1 MGANWEWD
9 IFGMSEGWTQMSNAW
24 DDEAALAE
32 AHERLLSGRTIGKA
46 VRAPIQSSWQRCNSM
61 GLTARRLE
69 AAYTADVDIGGKLT
83 YAARPVLDRLETRL
97 AGVPATIFITD
108 ERARLLQ
115 RRAGEPSLNRRLESM
130 QLAPGFGIPEELVGT
145 NGIGTALAMTGPAF
159 VCGREHFADAWRGL
173 ACAAAPVRDPFSGQ
187 VLGALDLTCMYL
199 DADPTMA
206 DIVAKAARSIEQRL
220 LDGVSARERAL
231 LETYQNAHG
240 VRAGPSGSPVELLNP
255 RDRHILE
262 ERATELISSGR
273 TGFAE
278 VPLSDGRTAV
288 LLSRPI
294 GHSSGVSGVS
304 VEAAFPGEG
313 VYPLLSRGSPHTGP
327 PDTAPG
333 VSDSPAPGPAIVSA
347 PQPPTPAV
355 PAERWLLAVGEPGI
369 GQLAL
374 RARQRLS
381 LIADAGFRV
390 GTTLDVSRTAE
401 ELTEVVVPRF
411 ADFAAVDLPDSVLL
425 GEEPIRVDGPLRR
438 AAIRGTHDGA
448 HLYAVDDV
456 ITFHPSMPQARALA
470 TGESVREPRLS
481 EAPGWIAHDP
491 VRGPKILD
499 AGVHSLIAVPMLA
512 RGTVLGVVSFYR
524 SKASGSFEED
534 DLVLA
539 EELVGRAAVCIDNA
553 RRFTR
558 EQTMALT
565 LQRSM
570 LPSGMPAQHAV
581 EVAHRYLPAKAGVRG
596 DWFDVIPLS
605 GARVAL
611 VVGDI
616 VGHGMHA
623 AAAMGRLRT
632 AVHNFSALDL
642 ATDEILT
649 QLDDLVIRFDLD
661 DQRAGRADGGI
672 VGTSCLY
679 AVYDPSTRR
688 CTLGRA
694 GHLPP
699 AVVLPDGTVDFAHMP
714 VAPPLGVG
722 GLPFETVD
730 VELPEGSLVV
740 LYTDGLVQHL
750 GQCDLDRGLAHLL
763 RVLAQAGRTPEEVCE
778 ALAALLP
785 TAPSDDIAVLV
796 ARTRAFDANQ
806 FASWDLPSD
815 PAVVSRVRAD
825 VNAQLVEWEL
835 GDLEFTTEL
844 VVSELVTNAI
854 RYGAEPIQLRLL
866 QDSTLICEVADG
878 SSIAPR
884 MRRARATDENGRG
897 LFLVAQLAQRWGTR
911 YTTSGKVIWAEQP
924 LPGRSVH

>member
-1 MGANWEWD
+1 
-9 IFGMSEGWTQMSNAW
+9 MSSAR
-24 DDEAALAE
+24 DDDAALAE
-32 AHERLLSGRTIGKA
+32 AHERLLSGRIVGKA
-46 VRAPIQSSWQRCNSM
+46 VRESIQSSWQRCNSM
-61 GLTARRLE
+61 GLTADRLH
-69 AAYTADVDIGGKLT
+69 ATYTADVDIAGKLT
-83 YAARPVLDRLETRL
+83 HVARPVLDQLETRL
-97 AGVPATIFITD
+97 AGVPATIFLTD

-115 RRAGEPSLNRRLESM
+115 RRAGEPSLNRRLESL

-145 NGIGTALAMTGPAF
+145 NGIGTALVTTGPAF
-159 VCGREHFADAWRGL
+159 VCGREHFADAWSGL
-173 ACAAAPVRDPFSGQ
+173 ACAGAPVRDPFSGQ
-187 VLGALDLTCMYL
+187 VLGVLDLTCLHL

-206 DIVAKAARSIEQRL
+206 DIVAAAARSIEERL

-231 LETYQNAHG
+231 LETYQNACG
-240 VRAGPSGSPVELLNP
+240 VGVAQSGSPIELLDP
-255 RDRHILE
+255 RDRRILQ

-273 TGFAE
+273 TGFTE
-278 VPLSDGRTAV
+278 VPLRDGRAAV

-294 GHSSGVSGVS
+294 GHSSGVSGFS

-313 VYPLLSRGSPHTGP
+313 VYPLLSQAPYTGSP
-327 PDTAPG
+327 DTDPG
-333 VSDSPAPGPAIVSA
+333 VPCFPTPGPAVVSA
-347 PQPPTPAV
+347 PRSPTPAV

-374 RARQRLS
+374 HARQRLG
-381 LIADAGFRV
+381 LIADAGFRI

-401 ELTEVVVPRF
+401 ELTGVVVPRF

-438 AAIRGTHDGA
+438 AAIRGAHEGA
-448 HLYAVDDV
+448 HLYSVDDV
-456 ITFHPSMPQARALA
+456 ITFHPSMPQAQALA
-470 TGESVREPRLS
+470 TGEPVREPRLS

-491 VRGPKILD
+491 VRGSKILG

-558 EQTMALT
+558 EQTMALM

-581 EVAHRYLPAKAGVRG
+581 EVAHRYLPAKTGVRG

-623 AAAMGRLRT
+623 AATMGRLRT

-661 DQRAGRADGGI
+661 DQRAGKADGGI
-672 VGTSCLY
+672 AGASCLY

-699 AVVLPDGTVDFAHMP
+699 AVVLPDGTVEFPHMP

-740 LYTDGLVQHL
+740 LYTDGLIDHL
-750 GQCDLDRGLAHLL
+750 GQCDVDRGLAHLL
-763 RVLAQAGRTPEEVCE
+763 HVLAETARTPEEVCE
-778 ALAALLP
+778 ALGALLP
-785 TAPSDDIAVLV
+785 ADPSDDIAVLV
-796 ARTRAFDANQ
+796 ARTRAFDTSQ

-825 VNAQLVEWEL
+825 VNAQLAEWDIEDL
-835 GDLEFTTEL
+835 GFTTEL

-884 MRRARATDENGRG
+884 MRRAHTTDENGRG

-924 LPGRSVH
+924 LPGRSVQ

>member
-1 MGANWEWD
+1 
-9 IFGMSEGWTQMSNAW
+9 MSSAR
-24 DDEAALAE
+24 DDDAALVE

-46 VRAPIQSSWQRCNSM
+46 VRGPIQSSWQRCNSM
-61 GLTARRLE
+61 GLTADRLQ

-83 YAARPVLDRLETRL
+83 YVARPVLDQLETRL
-97 AGVPATIFITD
+97 AGVPVTIFLTD

-115 RRAGEPSLNRRLESM
+115 RRAGEPSLNRRLESL

-145 NGIGTALAMTGPAF
+145 NGIGTALVMTGPAF
-159 VCGREHFADAWRGL
+159 VCGREHFADAWSGL
-173 ACAAAPVRDPFSGQ
+173 ACAGAPVRDPFSGQ
-187 VLGALDLTCMYL
+187 VLGVLDLTCMHL
-199 DADPTMA
+199 DADPTMT
-206 DIVAKAARSIEQRL
+206 DIVAEAARGIEERL

-231 LETYQNAHG
+231 LETYRSARG
-240 VRAGPSGSPVELLNP
+240 VGVGRSVSPMERLNP
-255 RDRHILE
+255 HDRRILE

-278 VPLSDGRTAV
+278 APLSDGRAAV

-294 GHSSGVSGVS
+294 GHWSGVSGFS

-313 VYPLLSRGSPHTGP
+313 IFPLLSQGSPDTGSPDTGP
-327 PDTAPG
+327 G
-333 VSDSPAPGPAIVSA
+333 VPRLPTPRPAIASA
-347 PQPPTPAV
+347 PRSQTPAA
-355 PAERWLLAVGEPGI
+355 PADQWLLAVGEPGI

-374 RARQRLS
+374 RARQRLG
-381 LIADAGFRV
+381 LIADAGFRI

-411 ADFAAVDLPDSVLL
+411 ADFAAVDLPDCVLL

-438 AAIRGTHDGA
+438 AAIRGTHEGA
-448 HLYAVDDV
+448 HLYSVDDV
-456 ITFHPSMPQARALA
+456 ITFHPSMPQAQALA
-470 TGESVREPRLS
+470 TGEPVREPRLS

-491 VRGPKILD
+491 VRGSKILS

-539 EELVGRAAVCIDNA
+539 EEVVGRAAVCVDNA

-558 EQTMALT
+558 EQTMALM

-570 LPSGMPAQHAV
+570 LPSGMPAQYAV

-623 AAAMGRLRT
+623 AATMGRLRT

-649 QLDDLVIRFDLD
+649 QLDDLVIRFDRD
-661 DQRAGRADGGI
+661 DQRAGKADGGI
-672 VGTSCLY
+672 AGASCLY

-694 GHLPP
+694 GHPPP
-699 AVVLPDGTVDFAHMP
+699 AVVLPDGTVDFPHMP
-714 VAPPLGVG
+714 MAPPLGVG

-740 LYTDGLVQHL
+740 LYTDGLIAHL
-750 GQCDLDRGLAHLL
+750 GQCDLDRGFAHLL
-763 RVLAQAGRTPEEVCE
+763 RILAQAARTPEEVCE
-778 ALAALLP
+778 ALGALLP
-785 TAPSDDIAVLV
+785 ADPSDDIAVLV
-796 ARTRAFDANQ
+796 ARTRAFDAGQ

-815 PAVVSRVRAD
+815 PAVVSGVRAD
-825 VNAQLVEWEL
+825 VNEQLAEWEL
-835 GDLEFTTEL
+835 GDLGFTTEL

-866 QDSTLICEVADG
+866 QDSTLICEVSDG

-884 MRRARATDENGRG
+884 MRRAHTTDENGRG

-911 YTTSGKVIWAEQP
+911 YTAGGKVIWAEQP
-924 LPGRSVH
+924 LPGRSVQ